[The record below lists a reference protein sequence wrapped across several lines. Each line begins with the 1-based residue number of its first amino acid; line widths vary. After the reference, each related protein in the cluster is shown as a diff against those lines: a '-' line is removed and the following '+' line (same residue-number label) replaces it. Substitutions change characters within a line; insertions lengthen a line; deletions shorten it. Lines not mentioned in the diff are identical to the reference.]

1 MNKDLPNVYANR
13 IDKVFNNDQD
23 VFYSGFNNSRNDV
36 RNINKKINDIF
47 SSSNFVYKKDVK
59 IYTSNGII
67 NKTIVGIN
75 GNNLLTMDNESI
87 NINEIQNIEVK

>member
-59 IYTSNGII
+59 IYTSNGIM